1 MPKCAVFAIPA
12 AEFGDYDDQKHTD
25 EFLSD
30 YIFLPPVSHM
40 SIVYSTLSIGFIKL
54 IHNLSPHS
62 LHSIS
67 VPHLCFKI

>member
-40 SIVYSTLSIGFIKL
+40 SIVYSTLSIGFI
-54 IHNLSPHS
+54 NS
-62 LHSIS
+62 
-67 VPHLCFKI
+67 